1 MEKRGG
7 LERKEESLT
16 RSRGENHRR
25 RSQEFG
31 ELAEAAVD
39 GPEEGTSERA
49 PRSSEARP
57 EMWVCR
63 VPGRTA
69 PGSFSVPENTPCPER
84 MD

>member
-39 GPEEGTSERA
+39 GPEGGTLREGS
-49 PRSSEARP
+49 P
-57 EMWVCR
+57 ELRGKTRDV
-63 VPGRTA
+63 GL
-69 PGSFSVPENTPCPER
+69 PCAWQ
-84 MD
+84 DGTW